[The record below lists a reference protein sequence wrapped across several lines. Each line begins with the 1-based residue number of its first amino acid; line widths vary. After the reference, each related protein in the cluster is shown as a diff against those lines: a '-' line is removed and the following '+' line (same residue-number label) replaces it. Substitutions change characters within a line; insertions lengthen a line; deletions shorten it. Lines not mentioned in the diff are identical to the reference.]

1 MYEGVKLTYEICN
14 GAGGRREGLAIR
26 GLTKK
31 GEETVCVT
39 TKEGNTA
46 RCDDRRRE
54 GLAIRGVTMEVVE
67 RVSRSEV

>member
-31 GEETVCVT
+31 GEGTVCVT
-39 TKEGNTA
+39 TKEGKRASLPRDVTI
-46 RCDDRRRE
+46 E
-54 GLAIRGVTMEVVE
+54 GE
-67 RVSRSEV
+67 RVLRSEV

>member
-31 GEETVCVT
+31 GEETVCVM
-39 TKEGNTA
+39 TKEGKRA
-46 RCDDRRRE
+46 SLPRDVMIE
-54 GLAIRGVTMEVVE
+54 GE